1 MIIRVIKSHSFY
13 LGLLVII
20 CLAVYLSIYKIEE
33 HLDILKKK
41 KTMNALKFVVLSCLT
56 VFGAFKFHMAVRKH
70 ALVYISLCTLMAT
83 GGIFIYGG
91 ISGIPKI
98 LSMHEIWNG
107 YNSKV
112 RSRTRCQCF
121 CSYS

>member
-20 CLAVYLSIYKIEE
+20 CLAVYLYIYKIEE
-33 HLDILKKK
+33 HLDILKK

>member
-41 KTMNALKFVVLSCLT
+41 TMNALKFVVLSCLT

-70 ALVYISLCTLMAT
+70 ALVYIYHCA
-83 GGIFIYGG
+83 
-91 ISGIPKI
+91 
-98 LSMHEIWNG
+98 H
-107 YNSKV
+107 
-112 RSRTRCQCF
+112 
-121 CSYS
+121 

>member
-1 MIIRVIKSHSFY
+1 M
-13 LGLLVII
+13 
-20 CLAVYLSIYKIEE
+20 
-33 HLDILKKK
+33 DILKK

-91 ISGIPKI
+91 ISGASPRSSLCMRYGMDITRKLGLALDASVPAVI
-98 LSMHEIWNG
+98 HDNNG
-107 YNSKV
+107 K
-112 RSRTRCQCF
+112 T
-121 CSYS
+121 

>member
-41 KTMNALKFVVLSCLT
+41 NYECSKICS
-56 VFGAFKFHMAVRKH
+56 
-70 ALVYISLCTLMAT
+70 S
-83 GGIFIYGG
+83 
-91 ISGIPKI
+91 I
-98 LSMHEIWNG
+98 LSHRIWG
-107 YNSKV
+107 FQIPHG
-112 RSRTRCQCF
+112 C
-121 CSYS
+121 

>member
-1 MIIRVIKSHSFY
+1 M
-13 LGLLVII
+13 
-20 CLAVYLSIYKIEE
+20 
-33 HLDILKKK
+33 
-41 KTMNALKFVVLSCLT
+41 VLSCLT
-56 VFGAFKFHMAVRKH
+56 VFGAFKFHMVVRKH
-70 ALVYISLCTLMAT
+70 ALVYISLCTLMAS

-112 RSRTRCQCF
+112 RSRTRCA
-121 CSYS
+121 SVSAVIHDNNGKT

>member
-41 KTMNALKFVVLSCLT
+41 TMNALKFVVLSCLT
-56 VFGAFKFHMAVRKH
+56 VFGPFKFHMAVRKH